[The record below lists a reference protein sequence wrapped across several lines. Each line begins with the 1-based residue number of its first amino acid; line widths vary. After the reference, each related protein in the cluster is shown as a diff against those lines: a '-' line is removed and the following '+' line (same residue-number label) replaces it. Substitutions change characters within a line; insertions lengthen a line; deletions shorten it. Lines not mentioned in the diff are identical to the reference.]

1 MIVILL
7 ILVDITSQELITNSQ
22 IELCDQ
28 TQNNDC
34 SDIMFIQ
41 LTLENSQNISTQQIQ
56 INQTIV
62 NNNTLQLQTPINIS
76 IIQTPVYAYYP
87 IQYFKD
93 YNSKPY
99 EFKIPLSADKICD
112 DNWFSNSPTCEFQ
125 NSEKNKIQDSQGFC
139 CSCNSQDL
147 IQQNDDNDDLIRDNI
162 CNKTAVTSIAFCLRQ
177 SPLWYSSYKISQFI
191 IQYNITISISYS
203 LNLTKQF
210 NLGSEIQEQKD
221 QNIFAKIV
229 SGFSPQQQPPVLE
242 NLYFMKPSLPIDH
255 NRVQIGS
262 EAYMLIPQ
270 ELVGQGDCNKIG
282 VSYSSFKNQT
292 QKCKVLMQSC
302 LQNQIEDLYQN
313 DLELIANNSQPQY
326 LIFKYGQFKQTN
338 INDDLF
344 LQYSFNQSMTT
355 SIELQINNAN
365 DITYIKDIKE
375 SEKGQIDLVEI
386 HNFSAAS
393 GFGLLYAQ
401 ITNIGE
407 ISCKFQSFLNCSN
420 NTQTIY
426 SIDLSLDPQKSK
438 IVQQDINFSTQI
450 RESNSCNFSLLN
462 NEGSLL
468 DWKTIYFDE
477 LMDNNQKSNSSFN
490 FKENTC
496 DSKCS
501 PFFDIYCYF
510 QYNCESQ
517 IITFF
522 TVLSGIFITICFC
535 CIYLGYKKKLSCCQF
550 KKQLQ
555 NNTSPLESV
564 LYQQNKELKRRIKLS
579 DSYQESYCQQQILS
593 VSQDEVM
600 YLNLALGTDPISNEL
615 QCDASFE
622 VLATYQKKELI
633 KLSVKRNSQFV
644 RIFKQIYGLQ
654 NIERNVKKY
663 LAVKVESISLFSSL
677 LTEFPL
683 FTIY

>member
-1 MIVILL
+1 MFLMDTPSAEDQIEFINLINRLLLIYDKIQATLKIIALVSSCQLNKSKSIKQQSTITLYNCKLLLISQLFRYLFIHIIQYNILKNTIVTFMNVKSHYHYQQIKFVMIIGFQIHQHVDSNIQKKIQFKIVKFFIVLVILK
-7 ILVDITSQELITNSQ
+7 
-22 IELCDQ
+22 
-28 TQNNDC
+28 TQSNK
-34 SDIMFIQ
+34 MMIQ
-41 LTLENSQNISTQQIQ
+41 SE
-56 INQTIV
+56 
-62 NNNTLQLQTPINIS
+62 
-76 IIQTPVYAYYP
+76 II
-87 IQYFKD
+87 
-93 YNSKPY
+93 
-99 EFKIPLSADKICD
+99 
-112 DNWFSNSPTCEFQ
+112 
-125 NSEKNKIQDSQGFC
+125 
-139 CSCNSQDL
+139 
-147 IQQNDDNDDLIRDNI
+147 
-162 CNKTAVTSIAFCLRQ
+162 Q

-203 LNLTKQF
+203 LNLTQQF

-242 NLYFMKPSLPIDH
+242 NLYFMKPSLLINH
-255 NRVQIGS
+255 NGVQIGS
-262 EAYMLIPQ
+262 EAYMPIPQ

-292 QKCKVLMQSC
+292 QKCKILMQSC

-344 LQYSFNQSMTT
+344 LQFTFDESMTT
-355 SIELQINNAN
+355 SIELFINNAN

-393 GFGLLYAQ
+393 GFGSLYAQ

-407 ISCKFQSFLNCSN
+407 IFLNCFN

-426 SIDLSLDPQKSK
+426 STDLSLDPQKSK

-462 NEGSLL
+462 NEGSHL

-477 LMDNNQKSNSSFN
+477 LNDNNQKSNSSFN

-510 QYNCESQ
+510 QYKCESY

-555 NNTSPLESV
+555 NNTSPLESF

-579 DSYQESYCQQQILS
+579 DSYQESYCQQQILILS
-593 VSQDEVM
+593 VSQDEGQIQFLMNSNEMHHLKYWKHIRRKSLQNYQLKETVNLQK
-600 YLNLALGTDPISNEL
+600 YLNRFMVYKT
-615 QCDASFE
+615 
-622 VLATYQKKELI
+622 QKECKKI
-633 KLSVKRNSQFV
+633 LSSK
-644 RIFKQIYGLQ
+644 G
-654 NIERNVKKY
+654 
-663 LAVKVESISLFSSL
+663 
-677 LTEFPL
+677 
-683 FTIY
+683 